1 MNVFK
6 VFEDRI
12 DSIFESAVYGGRAP
26 LSFKKLAKSAV
37 KEMESETFVVD
48 GVDTAPAL
56 FTVLIS
62 PEDDAAMRR
71 VYPDVAAE
79 LGQLLYSR
87 AAAKNYLFVGDPV
100 VRFLAD
106 HSIRPGKFTVF
117 AENVDAHTL
126 AKLRD
131 EEYAF
136 VTGVPKDPRMQ
147 QPRGGMPPAQGGLIP
162 LGNNPI
168 PVPVDPDSS
177 VAGLDVMP
185 QEFFDPIS
193 NQDFAEP
200 ARAAAGAAAIGAAGV
215 QPVPRTTLREP
226 PVAAPLPDIPAPAPI
241 PGHAARPATCLLIN
255 RQTGETF
262 NGTAPKTVIGREKS
276 AADIILKDPNVS
288 RRHAE
293 LSYANGQWT
302 VTDLRSTNGT
312 LVNDRE
318 VSSSALQDGD
328 VLTIGLL
335 HLEFRES

>member
-147 QPRGGMPPAQGGLIP
+147 QPRGGMPQAQGGLIP

-185 QEFFDPIS
+185 QEFFDPIN

-200 ARAAAGAAAIGAAGV
+200 ARAAAGVAGV